1 MFAFF
6 NNLKIR
12 TKLLVLV
19 CFFGA
24 GLVGIGINDY
34 LTLQNVKV
42 GGPLYERALE
52 DQALLADLLP
62 PPLFIAGSNLTI
74 HNMLEAD
81 DPTTIGMLTERL
93 KSNRAEFDARAE
105 YWDKALEDGALK
117 QNLTTASIPAARE
130 FYDLYD
136 TQFLPAF
143 QKGDKAKASQILAG
157 PMAKAY
163 ERHRTAIKGAVAS
176 GNVRLEADDKKAT
189 AAARAGTERLIFS
202 NLLVFAAALAF
213 GLYLSSRISQGLQR
227 SVELMRD
234 VGEGE
239 GDLTRRLDESGA
251 DELSDLAKSFNRFTD
266 KIHDIMTDLRA
277 VAEEVA
283 SASRQLSASAEDI
296 SDGAQQTA
304 ASLEETA
311 ASLEEITSTTKQT
324 ADNAQRATELARTS
338 AVVAE
343 KGGKVV
349 DSTVVAMSEIASSS
363 SKIAEISGT
372 IDEIAFQTNLL
383 ALNAAVEAARAGD
396 QGRGFAVVAG
406 EVRSLAQRSAGAARE
421 IKTLIGA
428 SAQYVEGGKRQ
439 ANQSGEALGEIVSS
453 VRRVTE
459 VVAEIAAAA
468 REQRLGVEQ
477 VNTAVGHVDRVTQSA
492 AARTE
497 EMAATAELLAGQA
510 TQVSSLVSRFKLRS
524 DATGKGAAT
533 AKASGAASERRTKVA
548 AKKPAAQS
556 GTTRV
561 AAKAPAPEYEATGT
575 DDFESF

>member
-1 MFAFF
+1 MLAYF
-6 NNLKIR
+6 NQLKIR

-24 GLVGIGINDY
+24 GLLGIGINDY

-62 PPLFIAGSNLTI
+62 PPLFVAGSNLTI
-74 HNMLEAD
+74 HNMLETD
-81 DPTTIGMLTERL
+81 DASTLAMLTERL
-93 KSNRAEFDARAE
+93 KSNRAEFDQRAE
-105 YWDKALEDGALK
+105 YWDKTLEDGALK
-117 QNLTTASIPAARE
+117 QNLLTASIPAAKE
-130 FYDLYD
+130 FYELYD

-143 QKGDKAKASQILAG
+143 QKGDKAKAGQILAG
-157 PMAKAY
+157 PMQKAY
-163 ERHRTAIKGAVAS
+163 ERHRTAIKSAVVS
-176 GNVRLEADDKKAT
+176 GNSRLEADDKKAG
-189 AAARAGTERLIFS
+189 AAARAGTERLVIG
-202 NLLVFAAALAF
+202 NIVVFAAAFAF
-213 GLYLSSRISQGLQR
+213 GLYLSSRISQGLKR

-239 GDLTRRLDESGA
+239 GDLTRRLDETGG

-338 AVVAE
+338 AIVAE

-428 SAQYVEGGKRQ
+428 SGQYVEGGKRQ

-510 TQVSSLVSRFKLRS
+510 TQVSSLVNRFKLRGDTGGKAAPHAKSSSAS
-524 DATGKGAAT
+524 D
-533 AKASGAASERRTKVA
+533 RRTKTA
-548 AKKPAAQS
+548 PKKPAQS

-561 AAKAPAPEYEATGT
+561 AAKAPEPEYEATGT

>member
-1 MFAFF
+1 MLTFF
-6 NNLKIR
+6 NDLKIR

-74 HNMLEAD
+74 HNMLETD
-81 DPTTIGMLTERL
+81 DPTTLAMLTERL

-105 YWDKALEDGALK
+105 YWDKGLEDGALK
-117 QNLTTASIPAARE
+117 QNLTTASIPAAKE
-130 FYDLYD
+130 FYELYD

-176 GNVRLEADDKKAT
+176 GNVRLEADDKKAN

-202 NLLVFAAALAF
+202 NLFVFAAALAF

-338 AVVAE
+338 AIVAE

-524 DATGKGAAT
+524 DTSSRAAAP
-533 AKASGAASERRTKVA
+533 AKSSGAASERRAKTA
-548 AKKPAAQS
+548 AKKPAQS